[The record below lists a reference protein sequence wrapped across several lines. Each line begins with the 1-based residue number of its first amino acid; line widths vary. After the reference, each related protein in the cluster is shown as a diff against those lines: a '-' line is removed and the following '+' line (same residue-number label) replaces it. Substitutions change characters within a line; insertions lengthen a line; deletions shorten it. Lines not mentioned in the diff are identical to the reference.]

1 MARKMTS
8 DRLFVELLHR
18 LGKYSDALILHTAL
32 KEEADVTEWRAAT
45 TQVAMYNLDGRINQ
59 RQVLR
64 SLHRLAEL
72 GLVQLRTHAKTATL
86 ITVDRDAVMEL
97 LQQPVS
103 SQLPGMRGK
112 DFAFLQAWNDSAA
125 AAASAVEDAS

>member
-18 LGKYSDALILHTAL
+18 LGKYSDALMLHTAL
-32 KEEADVTEWRAAT
+32 REQADVAEWKTAV
-45 TQVAMYNLDGRINQ
+45 TQVSQFALDGQINKWQAQ
-59 RQVLR
+59 RALD
-64 SLHRLAEL
+64 RLTQL
-72 GLVQLRTHAKTATL
+72 GLIEVRIHAKTATL

-103 SQLPGMRGK
+103 NTLPGMRRE

-125 AAASAVEDAS
+125 AAASAVEDAA

>member
-8 DRLFVELLHR
+8 ERLFVDLLHR

-32 KEEADVTEWRAAT
+32 KEQADVAEWRTAT
-45 TQVAMYNLDGRINQ
+45 TQLAAHALDGHVSQ

-72 GLVQLRTHAKTATL
+72 GLVELRTHAKTATL
-86 ITVDRDAVMEL
+86 IRVDRDAVMEL

-103 SQLPGMRGK
+103 NLLPGMRGK
-112 DFAFLQAWNDSAA
+112 DFAFLQAWNESAA